1 MAVAYFCHNPC
12 ASFQACANAESTGK
26 KAWVGL
32 MYDRL
37 VRSMWANRA
46 AHNEAR
52 LFYITVLLAC
62 IAHVLPQADFDIPK
76 RCTYKDT
83 EVYDQAVTEYEKIS
97 ASQGRGKESSK
108 GGHWQGKESSKG
120 GKGKGNDKSGGK
132 AKVHAASCQAG
143 SCNNVAVSCHDV
155 CLCRERVIKIM
166 GSASMTTTRVRP
178 LRGKQPSY
186 PLSWPS

>member
-1 MAVAYFCHNPC
+1 MTVW
-12 ASFQACANAESTGK
+12 SEACGP
-26 KAWVGL
+26 
-32 MYDRL
+32 
-37 VRSMWANRA
+37 
-46 AHNEAR
+46 
-52 LFYITVLLAC
+52 TVLPTTRHDSFTSLCCSLALRMC
-62 IAHVLPQADFDIPK
+62 LPQADFDIPK

-108 GGHWQGKESSKG
+108 GGHSGKG

-132 AKVHAASCQAG
+132 AKVHAASCQAV
-143 SCNNVAVSCHDV
+143 SFNNVAVSCHDV
-155 CLCRERVIKIM
+155 CLCRERAIKIM